1 MNTDIALDYALWWF
15 CIQLTFIGLAITI
28 GLAFIPYTVLEQA
41 ERSRLFV
48 PSPHRYHSTVFVAGE
63 PITVTSDGNVTSYP

>member
-1 MNTDIALDYALWWF
+1 MILTPHTDYALWWF

-28 GLAFIPYTVLEQA
+28 GLAFIPYTVIQQA

-48 PSPHRYHSTVFVAGE
+48 PSPHRYHNLVNGNAT
-63 PITVTSDGNVTSYP
+63 ITTTPDGNVKGPA